1 MGSNQK
7 ESNKSYYKSYIFITL
22 KIRKLKKKIST
33 LNERLKLYEE
43 LCEES
48 KLKHDR
54 YMKKKREEYNTKK

>member
-48 KLKHDR
+48 KLKHDG